1 MTILGLVACG
11 ALVTAATASG
21 GGKADT
27 QVTIK
32 SEGGD
37 PVGTVKSSNE
47 HDCADDRLVKIY
59 REKGGEQ
66 GGGDD
71 VYTGSQDTTSFSNG
85 KYRWSVGQP
94 GLEGKHYARAPGTSK
109 CKADNSKTIVSATRS
124 TPEAV
129 RSAARWRPR
138 SRLADTSALPSTPFV
153 RI

>member
-1 MTILGLVACG
+1 MKAKALTIAGLVACG
-11 ALVTAATASG
+11 ALITTTPASGG

-37 PVGTVKSSNE
+37 PVGTVNSPNE
-47 HDCADDRLVKIY
+47 NKCANDRLVKIY
-59 REKGGEQ
+59 REKGGSQ

-71 VYTGSQDTTSFSNG
+71 VYTGSMDTTSFSNG

-109 CKADNSKTIVSATRS
+109 CKADNSKTIV
-124 TPEAV
+124 
-129 RSAARWRPR
+129 
-138 SRLADTSALPSTPFV
+138 LGN
-153 RI
+153 

>member
-1 MTILGLVACG
+1 MKAKVTTVLGLVACG
-11 ALVTAATASG
+11 ALVVAAIASG

-47 HDCADDRLVKIY
+47 AKCADDRLVKIY
-59 REKGGEQ
+59 KEKGGEQ

-71 VYTGSQDTTSFSNG
+71 FYTGVSDTTSLSNG

-94 GLEGKHYARAPGTSK
+94 GLNGKHYARAPGTKK
-109 CKADNSKTIVSATRS
+109 CKADNSKTIT
-124 TPEAV
+124 
-129 RSAARWRPR
+129 
-138 SRLADTSALPSTPFV
+138 LG
-153 RI
+153 

>member
-1 MTILGLVACG
+1 MAIIGLVACS
-11 ALVTAATASG
+11 ALVTTAPASG
-21 GGKADT
+21 GKAET
-27 QVTIK
+27 TVTIK

-47 HDCADDRLVKIY
+47 DKCADDRLVKVY

-71 VYTGSQDTTSFSNG
+71 VYTGSMDTTSFSNG

-109 CKADNSKTIVSATRS
+109 CKADNSKTIV
-124 TPEAV
+124 
-129 RSAARWRPR
+129 
-138 SRLADTSALPSTPFV
+138 LGD
-153 RI
+153 